1 MEELNKLLEDFIN
14 HYDIKDIRE
23 VIFTSNLSTII
34 DRYPINFKYNGFK
47 NKIELGRSIS
57 ITRSFLEE
65 LSLDYASTFNQ
76 IKEDID
82 FVKIKADE
90 FAYCDYING
99 RPYIFLPYSN
109 TLKDVYA
116 LTHEIIHATTVMDSE
131 ESVTRNIFCE
141 VPAVCSEMLLKD
153 YLKNNGIKEYGINDI
168 RDIVSV
174 KYYNKINMFQT
185 MLISEFLDKGIITPS
200 NFMNMLKKF
209 NLKDSIEIAQHIS
222 ENIRENDF
230 DIFFLNRYVIGYTF
244 ACYLYDN
251 FSIEEFVELNNSI
264 NSFEITDFLDYLN
277 LDYKDDMY
285 LDLTPDSY
293 DKIEKSYKKRLKKIG

>member
-14 HYDIKDIRE
+14 HYDVKDIRE

-34 DRYPINFKYNGFK
+34 DKYPINFKSSEFK
-47 NKIELGRSIS
+47 IKMELNKSIN
-57 ITRSFLEE
+57 ITRLFLES
-65 LSLDYASTFNQ
+65 LSIEYASMFDK
-76 IKEDID
+76 IKENID
-82 FVKIKADE
+82 FVKLQEVE
-90 FAYCDYING
+90 FSYCDYVDG
-99 RPYIFLPYSN
+99 KPYIFLPYSN
-109 TLKDVYA
+109 TLKDA
-116 LTHEIIHATTVMDSE
+116 FELTHEMIHATTAVDDDSI
-131 ESVTRNIFCE
+131 TRNIFCE

-153 YLKNNGIKEYGINDI
+153 YLKNKGIKEYGINDI
-168 RDIVSV
+168 IYIVSI

-185 MLISEFLDKGIITPS
+185 MLISEFLDNGIITPS
-200 NFMNMLKKF
+200 NFMNMLNKF
-209 NLKDSIEIAQHIS
+209 NLKDATEIAEYIS
-222 ENIRENDF
+222 ENIEKNDF
-230 DIFFLNRYVIGYTF
+230 DIFFLNRYIIGYTL

-264 NSFEITDFLDYLN
+264 NSFEVTDFLDYLN